1 MRARAAALHPY
12 TRGVRDALAVFLLV
26 CIRGLLLWI
35 ALPLAFLVW
44 LVRLP
49 YGVLTRRRAGFGA
62 VAGWFDLNLIAAIE
76 RSLLAPI
83 ATTRQ
88 EFVPWRDLADVEH
101 RVHWTDPA

>member
-1 MRARAAALHPY
+1 MRAY
-12 TRGVRDALAVFLLV
+12 TRRVRDAVAVFLLL
-26 CIRGLLLWI
+26 CIRGVLLWI
-35 ALPLAFLVW
+35 ALPFAFLVW

-49 YGVLTRRRAGFGA
+49 YGVLSRRRAGLGA

-83 ATTRQ
+83 ATTTQ
-88 EFVPWRDLADVEH
+88 EFVPWRNLAHVEH

>member
-1 MRARAAALHPY
+1 MRAY
-12 TRGVRDALAVFLLV
+12 TRRVRDAVAVFLLL

-49 YGVLTRRRAGFGA
+49 YGVLTRRSAGLGA

-76 RSLLAPI
+76 RSVLAPI

-88 EFVPWRDLADVEH
+88 DFVRWGDLADVEH